1 MPHGWTGW
9 IPGSLRERLARMP
22 GLQKILANAGW
33 LTGDRLVRL
42 GLGMVVGVWVA
53 RYLGPGRYGLL
64 AFVQA
69 VAALFIGISTLGLDQ
84 VLVREL
90 VRRPE
95 HRSSLLGTAL
105 ALRLGGAI
113 LAMAAVCLTAV
124 LASSQDGPVLLL
136 AAILGAGAVFQAL
149 DVIDLWF
156 QSQVQSKFTV
166 LAKNTVFLGVA
177 GIKVALILLRAPLV
191 AFAWAQLLETLG
203 GALALWLF
211 YRARGGRL
219 RQWEVDLAVARDLM
233 RPAWPLLLSGVA
245 VMVYM
250 RIDQVMLARLS
261 GAEAV
266 GYYTAATRLSEVWY
280 FIPMAAMTSVMPSLV
295 AAKAEDES
303 VYRHRTQLFLRAALG
318 LALVLV
324 IPVALLA
331 RPIVGWLFGPAF
343 APAGPVLAVQI
354 WTTVFVFLGVAQ
366 APWFVIENQT
376 RLALQRTLGGAAV
389 NVGLNLWLIP
399 KYGAMGAAWSS
410 LVAQFASNLV
420 FNGLNRAS
428 RELFWMLLR
437 AFNLFSGWSLRPPLR
452 GGSGG

>member
-9 IPGSLRERLARMP
+9 IPGSLRERLERMP

-42 GLGMVVGVWVA
+42 GMGMVVGVWVA

-90 VRRPE
+90 VQRPE
-95 HRSSLLGTAL
+95 RRSSLLGTAL
-105 ALRLGGAI
+105 ALRLGGAA

-166 LAKNTVFLGVA
+166 LAKNTVFLVVA
-177 GIKVALILLRAPLV
+177 GIKVALILVQAPLV

-211 YRARGGRL
+211 YRVRGGRL
-219 RQWEVDLAVARDLM
+219 RQWGVDLAVARDLM
-233 RPAWPLLLSGVA
+233 RAAWPLLLSGVA

-303 VYRHRTQLFLRAALG
+303 VYRHRVQLFLRATLG

-324 IPVALLA
+324 VPVALLA

-389 NVGLNLWLIP
+389 NIGLNFWLIP

-420 FNGLNRAS
+420 FNGFNRAS
-428 RELFWMLLR
+428 RGLFWMLLR
-437 AFNLFSGWSLRPPLR
+437 AFNLFTGWSLRPLR
-452 GGSGG
+452 RGDGRG